1 MKKID
6 KFWKMLSDN
15 QFIKCTNSI
24 TGVEETFPDAI
35 IDMEETVAINWEFDK
50 KAIEKW
56 LKSNLK

>member
-24 TGVEETFPDAI
+24 TGVEEIFSDAI
-35 IDMEETVAINWEFDK
+35 VDMEEIVAIN
-50 KAIEKW
+50 
-56 LKSNLK
+56 